1 MVRQLNLAVIMQS
14 LRESGS
20 MSRAALAELTG
31 LNKTTVSSLVRELSA
46 QGFVY
51 EPGESAPGTG
61 RPAVLLE
68 LNPAAG
74 FIIAAELGGDFISV
88 VLADFAAKVVWQQR
102 EQTSANQG
110 QDALLQRLL
119 ALLHTAQ
126 VKIPANGRLLGVT
139 IGVPGLVDRSSGH
152 ILFAPSLRWQDIGLR
167 ELLPQ
172 FSAVPLLIDNDAALA
187 ALGEQYLGAA
197 QGCDEVLYMSAGTGL
212 GAGLIH
218 GGQLVRGASG
228 LAGEVGHMTLDPTG
242 ELCACGNR
250 GCWETQV
257 SQRALLRNVR
267 QAIAAGQPSSLPD
280 GHQAAITLPMVARA
294 ADAGDAAALTAVRR
308 LGEHLGIG
316 IAALVNALN
325 PELVILGGPLSI
337 LSQHLLPI
345 VDHELEQR
353 ALRWN
358 RSAAQVVVARYGS
371 DACIMGGVAWV
382 LQTVLAQLGTGTPV
396 QHAKNSL
403 PLALTV

>member
-51 EPGESAPGTG
+51 EPGQSAPGTG

-74 FIIAAELGGDFISV
+74 FIIAGELSRDFIAV
-88 VLADFAAKVVWQQR
+88 VLADFAARVVWQRR

-110 QDALLQRLL
+110 QEALLQRLL
-119 ALLHTAQ
+119 ALLHTSQAM
-126 VKIPANGRLLGVT
+126 IPAGGRLLGVT
-139 IGVPGLVDRSSGH
+139 IGVPGLVDRSSGR
-152 ILFAPSLRWQDIGLR
+152 ILFAPSLRWQDVALR

-172 FSAVPLLIDNDAALA
+172 FSTVPMLIDNDAALA

-197 QGCDEVLYMSAGTGL
+197 QGCDEVLYIGAGTGL
-212 GAGLIH
+212 GGGLIH
-218 GGQLVRGASG
+218 GGELVRGASG
-228 LAGEVGHMTLDPTG
+228 LAGEIGHMTMDPAG
-242 ELCACGNR
+242 EICACGNR

-257 SQRALLRNVR
+257 NQQALLRYVQ
-267 QAIAAGQPSSLPD
+267 QAMASGQSSSLPGGD
-280 GHQAAITLPMVARA
+280 QAEVTLPMIARA
-294 ADAGDAAALTAVRR
+294 ADAGDAAALAAVHR
-308 LGEHLGIG
+308 LGMHLGIG
-316 IAALVNALN
+316 IAALVNTLN

-337 LSQHLLPI
+337 LSQHLFPM
-345 VDHELEQR
+345 VNQELEQR

-358 RSAAQVVVARYGS
+358 RAAAQIVVARHGS
-371 DACIMGGVAWV
+371 DACIMGGLTWV
-382 LQTVLAQLGTGTPV
+382 LQAVLAQLGTGAPV
-396 QHAKNSL
+396 PHSRRSL
-403 PLALTV
+403 SLAVN